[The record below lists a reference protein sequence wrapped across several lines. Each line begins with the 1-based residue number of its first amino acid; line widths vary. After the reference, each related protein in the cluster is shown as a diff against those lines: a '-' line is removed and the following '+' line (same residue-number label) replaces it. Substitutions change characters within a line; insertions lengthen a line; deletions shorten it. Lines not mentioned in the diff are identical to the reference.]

1 MKFKDAISILDRACA
16 NAPGRRQDHQAR
28 EQSLQYIVDLV
39 HTLSDKIEESDK
51 AEPAEIESIEAD
63 ALEAESDDTEA

>member
-16 NAPGRRQDHQAR
+16 NAPGRRQDHKAR

-51 AEPAEIESIEAD
+51 AAPVEVEALETESI
-63 ALEAESDDTEA
+63 EAESDDTEA